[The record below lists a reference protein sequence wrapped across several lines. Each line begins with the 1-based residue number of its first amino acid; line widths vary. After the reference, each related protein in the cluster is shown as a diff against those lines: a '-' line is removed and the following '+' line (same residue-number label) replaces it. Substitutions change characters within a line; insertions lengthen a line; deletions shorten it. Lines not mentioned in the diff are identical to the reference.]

1 MWRTLTETGHWEG
14 EWWNRR
20 KDGEAYAELVNLNV
34 LRNPDGSVYRYIKI
48 ASDITDRKR
57 LDDQVWRLANYDTV
71 TNLPNRRLFLDRL
84 EQEIRKCHRSGESL
98 ALFFI
103 DLDRFKEVNDEFG
116 HDMGDCLLV
125 EAARRISGCIR
136 GSDIVARH
144 GGDEFVV
151 LLTGLTETSQVDIV
165 AGSIIDL
172 LAQPFDLGSV
182 EVSISGSIGIARY
195 PRDAADERTLIKKAD
210 QAMYQ
215 AKRDGK
221 NRFAYLSFN
230 NSPDH
235 KIVS

>member
-1 MWRTLTETGHWEG
+1 
-14 EWWNRR
+14 
-20 KDGEAYAELVNLNV
+20 
-34 LRNPDGSVYRYIKI
+34 
-48 ASDITDRKR
+48 
-57 LDDQVWRLANYDTV
+57 
-71 TNLPNRRLFLDRL
+71 
-84 EQEIRKCHRSGESL
+84 
-98 ALFFI
+98 
-103 DLDRFKEVNDEFG
+103 
-116 HDMGDCLLV
+116 
-125 EAARRISGCIR
+125 
-136 GSDIVARH
+136 VARH

-172 LAQPFDLGSV
+172 LARPFDLGSV

-221 NRFAYLSFN
+221 NRFAYVNFN

-235 KIVS
+235 RTWS